1 MGVAEWLRK
10 CCAHPIRFDGASCNF
25 NPQSMGPVSANRL
38 DHTGFGFVAGLLGT
52 GIGFAA
58 MTVWWSWANGT
69 SFDYFIQDVF
79 MGSALYKDSILT
91 ISVLFNVGV
100 FWMALRAD
108 WDRFA
113 RGVLGVIF
121 ITVPLIIW
129 LQAQAF

>member
-1 MGVAEWLRK
+1 MG
-10 CCAHPIRFDGASCNF
+10 S
-25 NPQSMGPVSANRL
+25 VSTHRL
-38 DHTGFGFVAGLLGT
+38 DHSGFGFAAGLLGT
-52 GIGFAA
+52 GIGFIA

-100 FWMALRAD
+100 FWLALRKD

-113 RGVLGVIF
+113 RGILGVIF

-129 LQAQAF
+129 LQSQAF

>member
-1 MGVAEWLRK
+1 MG
-10 CCAHPIRFDGASCNF
+10 F
-25 NPQSMGPVSANRL
+25 VSNRRI
-38 DHTGFGFVAGLLGT
+38 DHAGFGFAAGLLGT

-79 MGSALYKDSILT
+79 IGSALYKDSILT

-100 FWMALRAD
+100 FWLALRANL
-108 WDRFA
+108 DRFA
-113 RGVLGVIF
+113 HGILGVIF